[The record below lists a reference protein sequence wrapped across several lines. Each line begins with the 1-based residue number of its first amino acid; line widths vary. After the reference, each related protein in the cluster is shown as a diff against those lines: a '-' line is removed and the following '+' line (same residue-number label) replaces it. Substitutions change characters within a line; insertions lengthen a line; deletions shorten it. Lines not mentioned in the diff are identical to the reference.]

1 MVSFQELL
9 GGRSLYTEKAIA
21 RKGRLAMF
29 LPAMKQMLDLMEDCN
44 VVQARKIY
52 NLLFTIGG
60 HNDPDLCNLV
70 RKLSFHQEP
79 RYRCY
84 GIIAAVSR
92 LKRLL
97 GFVIE
102 SAADDEQ
109 SGENFVEE
117 SEPLPQSDK
126 DIATSFNRSI
136 VDLFESCLSHTK
148 CVSFMLDELTVF
160 VTAIERGTHA
170 DILVGIVCEYFM
182 DFLSAQFMDDFVLS
196 KKVAGDYEK
205 PVLGGAMKTALWIG
219 LDDKV

>member
-1 MVSFQELL
+1 
-9 GGRSLYTEKAIA
+9 
-21 RKGRLAMF
+21 MF
-29 LPAMKQMLDLMEDCN
+29 LPAMKQMLDVMEDCN

-52 NLLFTIGG
+52 DLLFTIGG

-84 GIIAAVSR
+84 GIVAAVSR

-102 SAADDEQ
+102 SATADDEP
-109 SGENFVEE
+109 SGENFIGE
-117 SEPLPQSDK
+117 SEQQPQPDK
-126 DIATSFNRSI
+126 DIATSFNRSV

-160 VTAIERGTHA
+160 VTSIERGTHA
-170 DILVGIVCEYFM
+170 DILVGIICEYFM

-196 KKVAGDYEK
+196 KKLSGEYEK
-205 PVLGGAMKTALWIG
+205 TVLGGAMKSTLWIG
-219 LDDKV
+219 LDDKVWTRS